1 MYPFPDYHH
10 IHQLVI
16 INFRSAILSTLMSIA
31 TSYIILFVSP
41 FPRAVSVKYQHR
53 VCNLVSLHISDHHYN
68 FTVSSFGQSVTIIK
82 ATLAHEQRHSKLSTS
97 FLLKVYRITQPPWPI
112 FGMVGWWVDDTF
124 HSVHF
129 CVETKNYNQDINKF
143 IVRACISPLLFGPE
157 MRGTLSLK
165 FFTF

>member
-1 MYPFPDYHH
+1 MSSQPNVSQDMHFITDCRIPFLFLLVSSTQDFHPDRLIVYPFPDYHH

-53 VCNLVSLHISDHHYN
+53 VCNLVSLHISDHHCN
-68 FTVSSFGQSVTIIK
+68 FTVSLFGQSVTIIK

-97 FLLKVYRITQPPWPI
+97 FLLIMYRIL
-112 FGMVGWWVDDTF
+112 
-124 HSVHF
+124 
-129 CVETKNYNQDINKF
+129 NLNQTIL
-143 IVRACISPLLFGPE
+143 C
-157 MRGTLSLK
+157 
-165 FFTF
+165 

>member
-68 FTVSSFGQSVTIIK
+68 FIVSSFGQSVTIIK

-97 FLLKVYRITQPPWPI
+97 FLLICFF
-112 FGMVGWWVDDTF
+112 FGLVFTL
-124 HSVHF
+124 VH
-129 CVETKNYNQDINKF
+129 ELLGN
-143 IVRACISPLLFGPE
+143 PLFKDRTGFL
-157 MRGTLSLK
+157 T
-165 FFTF
+165 